1 MKKKFILSVLILIVF
16 INTSFAKNALTP
28 SKTENNYSLITNVGI
43 IDYNFLQGLNLN
55 LGVSRPVGFD
65 IFNHNVNEDNSEWLL
80 LLNYMRRSKAGN
92 LLEEYASIFCFRRY
106 LFYISNKLGTPYFEI
121 GPSFRLVRES
131 QKYLKNEIQH
141 DAVIKP
147 GLWFAIGWQAKINDN
162 LKLNL
167 QLTFITTKQFATTGG
182 GFGVQIH
189 F

>member
-1 MKKKFILSVLILIVF
+1 M
-16 INTSFAKNALTP
+16 
-28 SKTENNYSLITNVGI
+28 
-43 IDYNFLQGLNLN
+43 
-55 LGVSRPVGFD
+55 
-65 IFNHNVNEDNSEWLL
+65 
-80 LLNYMRRSKAGN
+80 
-92 LLEEYASIFCFRRY
+92 
-106 LFYISNKLGTPYFEI
+106 
-121 GPSFRLVRES
+121 VRES